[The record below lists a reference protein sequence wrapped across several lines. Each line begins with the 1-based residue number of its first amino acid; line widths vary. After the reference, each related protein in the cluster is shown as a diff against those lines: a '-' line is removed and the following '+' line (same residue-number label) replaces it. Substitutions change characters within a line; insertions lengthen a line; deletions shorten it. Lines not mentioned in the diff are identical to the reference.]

1 MRKSNAKVVDIT
13 ATLSRKIGEEI
24 SPERIAAR
32 AYEKW
37 QQRGCPIGD
46 SEQDWY
52 AARAELEH
60 EVLSERH

>member
-1 MRKSNAKVVDIT
+1 MRKPNAKAADIT
-13 ATLSRKIGEEI
+13 ASLARKIAEI
-24 SPERIAAR
+24 PEERIAAL

-37 QQRGCPIGD
+37 KQRGCPIGD
-46 SEQDWY
+46 DGQDWF

>member
-1 MRKSNAKVVDIT
+1 MRKSSAKAVDVT
-13 ATLSRKIGEEI
+13 ALLARKIAEI
-24 SPERIAAR
+24 PEERIAAL

-37 QQRGCPIGD
+37 KQRGCPIGD
-46 SEQDWY
+46 DEQDWF